1 VTDRLRATRKRSSG
15 PGRLILTLQRIG
27 TYPPS
32 LPSRPARLRCRSRH
46 GRGSTARGA
55 QGMGQWAPPHHPVRP
70 RPHQAQPGSPLPGRP
85 RCATAAV
92 PARVRQPDPRCPG
105 SHSGPRPSDGTRSAT
120 RSVVA
125 SAPMTEAR
133 QSPGRTF
140 EPLAVASGRPRDHGL
155 LARCLHVAGPGGR
168 PEPQCSA
175 RAKSRVGHAC
185 GCTDQL
191 FGRGRT
197 AMPAGRDKHQAGR
210 RAVIKGSSHGRQADQ
225 GGTGSGELVF
235 NTSPTLSANFRFCR

>member
-1 VTDRLRATRKRSSG
+1 MTDKDAHSPGDSLRGYLFSQPGLTDARLASDRSQPTAAGNSAVGKPAQKVTFRLSAYKGGALPGLVLHDLLIIPPAVTDRLRATRKRSSG

-125 SAPMTEAR
+125 SAPMTE
-133 QSPGRTF
+133 T
-140 EPLAVASGRPRDHGL
+140 
-155 LARCLHVAGPGGR
+155 
-168 PEPQCSA
+168 
-175 RAKSRVGHAC
+175 
-185 GCTDQL
+185 
-191 FGRGRT
+191 
-197 AMPAGRDKHQAGR
+197 
-210 RAVIKGSSHGRQADQ
+210 
-225 GGTGSGELVF
+225 
-235 NTSPTLSANFRFCR
+235 